1 MIYSVG
7 VCATS
12 SNAGV
17 TIAEITS
24 TEEEKK
30 TVKCL
35 EMWDVLTNEV
45 IVSAYLERETIVENV
60 PLAVAADL
68 SPVRVIDMDIAI
80 PVGQTLKIVLTP
92 QVDDANGSID
102 GLVYYTIE

>member
-7 VCATS
+7 VEAVSTDV
-12 SNAGV
+12 GT

-30 TVKCL
+30 TVKRL
-35 EMWDVLTNEV
+35 EFWDVLADEV
-45 IVSAYLERETIVENV
+45 LVSAYLERETIVENV
-60 PLAVAADL
+60 PLEVAADI
-68 SPVRVIDMDIAI
+68 SPARVIELDVAI

-92 QVDDANGSID
+92 QVLTEHGSID